1 MPRKPATEAQRLEVR
16 QSLRR
21 AAQHVHDAKGISGVT
36 ARAIALEAGVSV
48 GTIYSH
54 FGDLKSLMQ
63 SLWEEP
69 LQAINARFHAA
80 ASEHS
85 DPIDRLRALMQTY
98 FNVAS
103 ADEELYRN
111 AFMFVRP
118 AHLPTPD
125 KDADNLPAFPGLIR
139 TALLDGQNAGAIRP
153 GSVTS
158 MTELIW
164 AGLHGTIAMPI
175 NFDRISFQ
183 NPSPLRGDMID
194 LLLAQFTR

>member
-54 FGDLKSLMQ
+54 FGDLKTLMQ

-69 LQAINARFHAA
+69 MQRLNARFHAA
-80 ASEHS
+80 AADNPE
-85 DPIDRLRALMQTY
+85 PLPRLRALMQAY
-98 FNVAS
+98 VKIA
-103 ADEELYRN
+103 ADYPELYRN

-118 AHLPTPD
+118 THLPAPE
-125 KDADNLPAFPGLIR
+125 KDAGSISAFPGLIR
-139 TALLDGQNAGAIRP
+139 AALLEGQNAGTIRP
-153 GSVTS
+153 GSVTTI
-158 MTELIW
+158 TELIW
-164 AGLHGTIAMPI
+164 SGLHGAIALPI
-175 NFDRISFQ
+175 NFDRIQFEESKT
-183 NPSPLRGDMID
+183 RTDAMID
-194 LLLAQFTR
+194 LLVAQLSA